1 MSAAS
6 VDLSSKLVSKGSS
19 RAATSTA
26 ADATAAGG
34 RADTSG
40 AAVDVAAS
48 ASSASALPVAT
59 GAAAVEP
66 VAPAPADDLGA
77 GGDSEESPLLASYR
91 AGKIPH
97 VVLSNGVTVE
107 TIEPGDACT
116 YPIYGSFCR
125 IHYEVRTVDD
135 AGVVSPAFDSSERR
149 GTPYDF
155 QIGAGYVLQSLETV
169 ILLLSRG
176 QRVRV
181 VLPPRAAYGARG
193 HPPVVPAN
201 ATLEYTIELISMQN

>member
-6 VDLSSKLVSKGSS
+6 GDLSSKLGSKGS
-19 RAATSTA
+19 RTATTATA
-26 ADATAAGG
+26 ADATS
-34 RADTSG
+34 ADTSG
-40 AAVDVAAS
+40 AAVDLTAAAS
-48 ASSASALPVAT
+48 AATALPAAT
-59 GAAAVEP
+59 GASTVEP
-66 VAPAPADDLGA
+66 VAPAPSEYL
-77 GGDSEESPLLASYR
+77 GGDSSDESPNLALYR

-107 TIEPGDACT
+107 TIEPGDAST

-135 AGVVSPAFDSSERR
+135 SGVVSAAFDSSERR

-155 QIGAGYVLQSLETV
+155 QIGAGFVLQSLETV

-176 QRVRV
+176 QRVRI
-181 VLPPRAAYGARG
+181 VLPPRAAYGAKG